1 MNSSAQ
7 NEREATEQ
15 EQSGAA
21 AEEGSEHFGDVA
33 RGEEGESAAA
43 AAAADPGGEHL

>member
-1 MNSSAQ
+1 MNSSGQ
-7 NEREATEQ
+7 NEREETEQ

-21 AEEGSEHFGDVA
+21 EEGPEHFRDVA
-33 RGEEGESAAA
+33 RGEEGEPA